1 MEYVRIAIFL
11 LSAALLAAAGFFVMR
26 RLDRFLAENRRRL
39 AQEERESA
47 GELRIALESPAIAPC
62 ICESMEVFSEIHPE
76 CRLCFLSGT
85 AEQLQQELAAGRID
99 LGLFFSVPEEAGSE
113 SFQISLPLRST
124 PSDALGCSIEPL
136 TPGQNRVFVLGDL
149 RRAPLSDLLCLLKGE
164 KN

>member
-1 MEYVRIAIFL
+1 MEYVRTAIFL
-11 LSAALLAAAGFFVMR
+11 LCAALLAAAGFFIMR

-85 AEQLQQELAAGRID
+85 AEQL
-99 LGLFFSVPEEAGSE
+99 
-113 SFQISLPLRST
+113 
-124 PSDALGCSIEPL
+124 
-136 TPGQNRVFVLGDL
+136 
-149 RRAPLSDLLCLLKGE
+149 
-164 KN
+164 